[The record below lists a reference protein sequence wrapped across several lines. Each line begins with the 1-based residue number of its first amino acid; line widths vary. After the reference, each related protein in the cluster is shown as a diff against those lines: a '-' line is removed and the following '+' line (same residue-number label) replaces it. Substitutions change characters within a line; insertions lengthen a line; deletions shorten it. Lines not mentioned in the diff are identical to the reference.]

1 MRRTILNKQDTPKAL
16 RLVLFVITM
25 LLLPS
30 TAWGDV
36 TYTSTFQ
43 TSGTGSSSNECMAKE
58 TADNFSYNWKSSIGI
73 SQGDYLTIT
82 AGQNYSLVSAYRI
95 YGSVKNIVIRG
106 SGLENLNISYS
117 QAPDGWTPTPI
128 EATPDF
134 DGETN
139 TYTLSP
145 VDASLNS
152 SYLCLSFTG
161 DNTSGGKIYSIEVSF
176 TPILKVGDYVFDAP
190 GTSFDNGKIEYH
202 IDNYNDKRILLL
214 NNATING
221 NISWTESSDLVIE
234 IIGTEN
240 VINGAISYDGNA
252 ASADLP
258 QLIIQTPENSTGS
271 ATLKISYSGNPFLN
285 FKESSPDIGLGL
297 MPIVFYQSGNRI
309 IYYTTESC
317 GLEINGY
324 LVHKIPNE
332 IGYYQNILNDENKS
346 VVFDGDHTLILNNA
360 EIFNDAEVGGGII
373 SSDYENLTID
383 LKGNNFIST
392 KYLPAI
398 AGGRDNCNITFTST
412 STSPGSLT
420 MKSIKKRTLV
430 SNVNI
435 LYDTDFIPTFIDP
448 SDATSLEGAYEV
460 IIAKGAAVGLN
471 IAGVLVT
478 SDNASHITG
487 DGIEGTVTYNAA
499 NNTLTLTDATINGH
513 ITSTLS
519 DLTVEVAG
527 SNTLTAILYEG
538 STSGTLTIK
547 KAPSSTY
554 SKLTLQNST
563 EAVISSFSTVSL
575 DGMHF
580 LTPENYSSETT
591 SSDWNSDIHEA
602 IILETPPIT
611 VAGISPDEDGNFI
624 DKTSSKPIAGVT
636 FATNTSTLMLDNAQ
650 IVSAKGIVW
659 TGEGNLTIQFS
670 GNNCID
676 CSSGNSDNEGV
687 CIQGNSSSTLTFT
700 AENNTSTLTLTPS
713 PNNSKSAISGFN
725 SVTYEKGYG
734 IYDTGNYGPIPDNLE
749 PGKEVIISCGQPVG
763 LSVAGVIV
771 TSGNEADILGDG
783 KVSFDSENNKLTLNQ
798 ATIKGIIE
806 SSNDLVVHL
815 KGSNTISDFGE
826 HPPFYYSNTR
836 HTLTFTQEKVE
847 IDNSPIF
854 GSLKAIYGNSSSF
867 SWINEPSANTIS
879 TTFETEKKT
888 GWFQES
894 NETEKYSIIKYVEY
908 YDLSLSIS
916 IEGWT
921 FGDTPNTP
929 TLEGNSGG
937 GAVTWKYKY
946 PDSNEFVETAP
957 TSDSQAG
964 EYTVKA
970 EVAETGNYLAGSAE
984 KTFTIAQLDISDA
997 VITLDN
1003 EELTYNGKE
1012 QSVNVTKVMAGDI
1025 EVAADYYEVSDN
1037 SGTEVGNYTLTVTAK
1052 LKNSDGSDFKNNFTG
1067 TATAEFKIVYRKV
1080 TSEELGFSNS
1090 DSQPSGTYY
1099 SETEDLGVPDG
1110 MVAYIITG
1118 INGNSVTTQRV
1129 SYIPKGVAV
1138 LVEKGQSSESPND
1151 ATPYPSTLPLKGT
1164 LEPVDV
1170 TSITGG
1176 TVYVLYNGEFVKSTS
1191 GTIPAHRCYLL
1202 VAASVAS
1209 GTRSFGIDHGDGTTA
1224 LREVRSEGVKGEKWA
1239 DGAWHDL
1246 QGRHLSAKPTK
1257 PGLYLHNGKKAV
1269 IK

>member
-1 MRRTILNKQDTPKAL
+1 
-16 RLVLFVITM
+16 
-25 LLLPS
+25 
-30 TAWGDV
+30 
-36 TYTSTFQ
+36 
-43 TSGTGSSSNECMAKE
+43 MAKE

-117 QAPDGWTPTPI
+117 QAPDGWSPTQI

-139 TYTLSP
+139 TYTLSN
-145 VDASLNS
+145 VDAFLNS

-161 DNTSGGKIYSIEVSF
+161 DNTSSGKIYSIEVSF

-202 IDNYNDKRILLL
+202 IDNYNDKRLLLL

-271 ATLKISYSGNPFLN
+271 ATLKISYSGNPFSN

-324 LVHKIPNE
+324 PVHKIPNE

-346 VVFDGDHTLILNNA
+346 VVFDGDHTLTLNNA
-360 EIFNDAEVGGGII
+360 EIYNDAEAGGGII
-373 SSDYENLTID
+373 SSYYENLTID

-420 MKSIKKRTLV
+420 MKSIEKRTLV

-554 SKLTLQNST
+554 SKLTLQNSR

-580 LTPENYSSETT
+580 LTPENYPSETT

-636 FATNTSTLMLDNAQ
+636 FATSTSTLMLDNAQ
-650 IVSAKGIVW
+650 IESANGIVW
-659 TGEGNLTIQFS
+659 TGESNLTIVFS
-670 GNNCID
+670 GNNSINCRTV
-676 CSSGNSDNEGV
+676 SNVGEGV
-687 CIQGNSSSTLTFT
+687 CIQGNNSQGNNTSTLIFT
-700 AENNTSTLTLTPS
+700 AENNTSTLTLTPYLAPDNNS
-713 PNNSKSAISGFN
+713 NSKSAISGFN

-734 IYDTGNYGPIPDNLE
+734 IYDTDFYEPIPDNLE
-749 PGKEVIISCGQPVG
+749 PGKEVIISCGPPVG

-771 TSGNEADILGDG
+771 TSGNKNDIFGNG
-783 KVSFDSENNKLTLNQ
+783 TVSFDSDNRKLTLNQ
-798 ATIKGIIE
+798 ATITGIIE
-806 SSNDLVVHL
+806 SRNDLVVHL
-815 KGSNTISDFGE
+815 IGSNTISDFGE
-826 HPPFYYSNTR
+826 HPPFYYSNTG
-836 HTLTFTQEKVE
+836 HTLAFTQEKVE

-894 NETEKYSIIKYVEY
+894 NENENYSIIKYVEY

-921 FGDTPNTP
+921 FGDAPNTP
-929 TLEGNSGG
+929 TLEGNLGG

-970 EVAETGNYLAGSAE
+970 EVAETGNYLKGSAE
-984 KTFTIAQLDISDA
+984 KTFTIAQLDISQA

-1003 EELTYNGKE
+1003 TELIYNGQE
-1012 QSVNVTKVMAGDI
+1012 QTVSVQKVMVGDD
-1025 EVAADYYEVSDN
+1025 VVPQDYYEVSGN
-1037 SGTEVGNYTLTVTAK
+1037 TGTEIGNYSLTVTAK
-1052 LKNSDGSDFKNNFTG
+1052 TRDSQGNLIYNNYTG
-1067 TATAEFKIVYRKV
+1067 TATAEFKIVYRAV

-1138 LVEKGQSSESPND
+1138 LVEKGQSSESAND
-1151 ATPYPSTLPLKGT
+1151 IIPYPSALPLKGT
-1164 LEPVDV
+1164 LVPVDV

-1176 TVYVLYNGEFVKSTS
+1176 TVYVLYNGEFVKSAS

-1202 VAASVAS
+1202 VATNVAS

-1246 QGRHLSAKPTK
+1246 QGRHLPAKPTK
-1257 PGLYLHNGKKAV
+1257 SGLYFHNGKKVV